1 MLDRKSTKFQT
12 ETLPDFLCRPPLNR
26 FSVKAKNLI
35 PLTDTRFFTKGFV
48 AEPEQI
54 SKHFLEDLERL
65 NSLSHEATA

>member
-1 MLDRKSTKFQT
+1 MQRGIKSKSL
-12 ETLPDFLCRPPLNR
+12 EP
-26 FSVKAKNLI
+26 FSI
-35 PLTDTRFFTKGFV
+35 QGFSKV

>member
-1 MLDRKSTKFQT
+1 MPGRVGCKYEKSRIKLIQLMLS
-12 ETLPDFLCRPPLNR
+12 
-26 FSVKAKNLI
+26 
-35 PLTDTRFFTKGFV
+35 V